1 MGLEKASSNT
11 PTRVGD
17 EVMKNN
23 IRISITHHVGVT
35 RPVVVFDAPNLYY
48 DRYCK
53 KHNTRQCTKCKKE
66 MEKRGLLNK
75 KGFPDQSNLDWWHY
89 RSLEISRLPIVIE
102 FVESRGYRPIFYCE
116 SSMRK
121 AVNTWLLKKYPEDV
135 RPKRDLLEK
144 LFEDGYVVFD
154 NHGIKPKGKDKE
166 EDENWY
172 DDMWSIQMALEIRK
186 KKKIDAF
193 IMSKDN
199 FNVWRKKRDDLDWDF
214 IDSITIQFEWQ
225 PEVTE
230 FKDPTDQVFLA
241 PKLREIPRAESIR
254 KEIERIERR
263 KQELQ
268 QELEDLEWGLEYDEE
283 LKEVLSRNSI
293 ISTSE
298 DPSEDVPFREAIIK
312 SITEA
317 IEGKDTVS
325 VGDIWYKLRL
335 NGVGDLHS
343 LDNSYAKMRL
353 GLHQASDKVA
363 LQYMVNIFV
372 NETGIELK
380 PHADWEQLDVI
391 G

>member
-1 MGLEKASSNT
+1 MGLEKEGSNP
-11 PTRVGD
+11 PTCVGD

-23 IRISITHHVGVT
+23 IWISITHYVEAT
-35 RPVVVFDAPNLYY
+35 RPVVVIDAPNLYY
-48 DRYCK
+48 DRYCVE
-53 KHNTRQCTKCKKE
+53 HYTRQCTKCKKE
-66 MEKRGLLNK
+66 MVERGLVNR
-75 KGFPDQSNLDWWHY
+75 KGYADQSNLDWWHY
-89 RSLEISRLPIVIE
+89 RSLEISRLPLVIE
-102 FVESRGYRPIFYCE
+102 FVENRGYRPIFYCE
-116 SSMRK
+116 SSMRT

-135 RPKRDLLEK
+135 QPKRDLLEK
-144 LFEDGYVVFD
+144 LFEDDYVVFD

-166 EDENWY
+166 KDENW
-172 DDMWSIQMALEIRK
+172 DDDIWCIQMALEIRRQK
-186 KKKIDAF
+186 NIEAF
-193 IMSKDN
+193 IMSRDN
-199 FNVWRKKRDDLDWDF
+199 FRVWRKKRDDLDWDF
-214 IDSITIQFEWQ
+214 IDSITIKYEWQ

-241 PKLREIPRAESIR
+241 PKLREMPRAESIR
-254 KEIERIERR
+254 KEIERIQRR

-268 QELEDLEWGLEYDEE
+268 QELEGLEWDLEYDEE
-283 LKEVLSRNSI
+283 LKDVLSRNSI

-343 LDNSYAKMRL
+343 LDNVGTKMRL

-380 PHADWEQLDVI
+380 PLADWEQLDVI